1 MTIQERK
8 NRIITKIETLSEE
21 QMTTFENFILEI
33 TKEATDEK
41 EREEK
46 VKSIIKRDFFRF
58 KETFKALS

>member
-46 VKSIIKRDFFRF
+46 VKSIIKSDFFRF